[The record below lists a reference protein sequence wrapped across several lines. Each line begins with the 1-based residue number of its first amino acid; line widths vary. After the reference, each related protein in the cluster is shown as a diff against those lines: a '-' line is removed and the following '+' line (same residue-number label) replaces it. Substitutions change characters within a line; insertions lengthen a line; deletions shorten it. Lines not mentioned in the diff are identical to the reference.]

1 MACATTVRVK
11 TLVLASVVA
20 AMSGG
25 VLTGCGGGGEEQDII
40 SSFFRAS
47 RVDDRGTMA
56 GVSMVDFNTAVDGRV
71 SGVSVESVSEEQR
84 RPLRML
90 ELSEALAA
98 AQAAVGEHLA
108 TQRAYQDE
116 NLEAVTRVINA
127 EQASEEV
134 GRGDTEVQEAWAVLN
149 EESAAL
155 AGAVSEAELALDAE
169 SVVPE
174 RSAFD
179 RQNPIDA
186 RSFAGQLVT
195 KEATV
200 SADVE
205 LDGVS
210 EERTMM
216 ITLQKVELGEGEEM
230 IDGRWM
236 ITAIE

>member
-56 GVSMVDFNTAVDGRV
+56 GVSMVDFNAAVDGRV
-71 SGVSVESVSEEQR
+71 SGVSVESVGEEQR
-84 RPLRML
+84 RPLQML
-90 ELSEALAA
+90 ELAEALAA
-98 AQAAVGEHLA
+98 AQAAESEHQILM
-108 TQRAYQDE
+108 REYQDE
-116 NLEAVTRVINA
+116 NIEAISRVIDA
-127 EQASEEV
+127 ERAEEEV
-134 GRGDTEVQEAWAVLN
+134 GRADTEVQEMWTTFRD
-149 EESAAL
+149 ESSAL
-155 AGAVSEAELALDAE
+155 SGAVSEAEVALDAE

-174 RSAFD
+174 RSALD
-179 RQNPIDA
+179 PQNPVDV
-186 RSFAGQLVT
+186 RSYSGQLVT

-210 EERTMM
+210 EERTLMV
-216 ITLQKVELGEGEEM
+216 TLQKVELGEGEEM